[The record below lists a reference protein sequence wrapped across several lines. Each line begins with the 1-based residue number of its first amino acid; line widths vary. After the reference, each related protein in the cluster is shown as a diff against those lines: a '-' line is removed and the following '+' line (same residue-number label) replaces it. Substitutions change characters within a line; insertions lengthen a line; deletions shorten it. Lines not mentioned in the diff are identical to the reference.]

1 MKKNSPINSADYAI
15 SPGAKLDLYQR
26 ATLGDPLYTSG
37 DDYRKQLGASTERL
51 KKLQELLYAHN
62 RYSLLIIFQA
72 MDAAGKDGAIRHVMS
87 GINPQGCRV
96 QSFKHPS
103 ATELDHDFLW
113 RSYCNLPERGQIGI
127 FNRSYYEEVLI
138 VKVQPH
144 LLEAQ
149 NLPCE
154 EVDSKH
160 FWDDRY
166 RSIVESEAHLVRN
179 GTRVIKFFLH
189 ISKEEQ
195 CRRFLD
201 RIDNPDK
208 HWKFS
213 PADTAQREHWD
224 DYMRAYAECLSNTS
238 TAAAPWYVI
247 PADDKKNAR
256 LMISAIIN
264 ETLDGLDLAYP
275 ETSAERRA
283 ELEKIREQLL
293 KGEL

>member
-1 MKKNSPINSADYAI
+1 MKKNLPINSADYAVA
-15 SPGAKLDLYQR
+15 PGAKLDLSQQ
-26 ATLGDPLYTSG
+26 ATVGEPFYGSSA
-37 DDYRKQLGASTERL
+37 DYRKQLAASTDNL
-51 KKLQELLYAHN
+51 KTLQELLYADN

-72 MDAAGKDGAIRHVMS
+72 MDAAGKDGAIRNVMS

-96 QSFKHPS
+96 HSFKHPS

-149 NLPCE
+149 RLPCKN
-154 EVDSKH
+154 VNSKN
-160 FWDDRY
+160 FWRDRY

-208 HWKFS
+208 HWKFF
-213 PADTAQREHWD
+213 PADTAQRQHWD
-224 DYMRAYAECLSNTS
+224 DYMRAYAECLNNTS

-264 ETLDGLDLAYP
+264 ETLGGLDLAYP